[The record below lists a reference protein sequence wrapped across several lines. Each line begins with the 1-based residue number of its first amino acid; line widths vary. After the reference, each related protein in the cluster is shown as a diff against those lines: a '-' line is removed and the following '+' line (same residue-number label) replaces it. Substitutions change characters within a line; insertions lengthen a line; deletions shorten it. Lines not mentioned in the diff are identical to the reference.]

1 MPLLSAIVPCYNEE
15 LNIRP
20 FYDEFIRNRPFFED
34 KQLDYELI
42 YVDDG
47 SSDSTAANVRALA
60 SDDPRV
66 HLVSFSRNFGKEA
79 AMYCGLKEAKGDYV
93 AIMDCDLQDPPSLLP
108 ELFGYLEE
116 GFDQAATRRST
127 RTGEPPVRSFF
138 ARMFYRL
145 INRFSDTEIVDGARD
160 YRLMKRIVVDAILS
174 LTEYNRFSKGIFSWV
189 GFSTKWVEYENI
201 ERARGDTKWSF
212 WKLFS
217 YAIDGI
223 AAFTTA
229 PLKLATVLGVRF
241 SLLSV
246 AMIIF
251 IIIRK
256 LVFGD
261 PTAGW
266 PSLVC
271 ILFFISG
278 VQMLCL
284 GAVGKYLEK
293 TYLEVKNRPVY
304 IVREKF

>member
-1 MPLLSAIVPCYNEE
+1 M
-15 LNIRP
+15 
-20 FYDEFIRNRPFFED
+20 
-34 KQLDYELI
+34 
-42 YVDDG
+42 
-47 SSDSTAANVRALA
+47 
-60 SDDPRV
+60 
-66 HLVSFSRNFGKEA
+66 
-79 AMYCGLKEAKGDYV
+79 
-93 AIMDCDLQDPPSLLP
+93 
-108 ELFGYLEE
+108 
-116 GFDQAATRRST
+116 
-127 RTGEPPVRSFF
+127 
-138 ARMFYRL
+138 
-145 INRFSDTEIVDGARD
+145 DGARD

-229 PLKLATVLGVRF
+229 PLKLATVLGVCF